1 MVRVVKFVCVIVL
14 CILAWLPPWSAAS
27 SGTSRVVIAPAEL
40 RPEDLAAFH
49 RIHWHAFDCVL
60 PEAPEAIGYDL
71 LLYADGEKTVIPG
84 LWDRSASA
92 RTARHRFTVLYRESP
107 DRVKLDLMV
116 TLDGLCSYE
125 TVDNPFAGLDPII
138 LKSTTVGQEGTVVL
152 AVVPGRDDERV
163 DLANIVP
170 EAAYRCLAIRI
181 RTERG
186 DATMDFKTRQKQLFY
201 EIDHKAVYDA
211 CQELMR
217 LRREGKLAA
226 SAFHCDDPAEKLVQ
240 VPQAIRVIEP
250 TSIAV
255 DESMVTL
262 MFLSGG
268 RTQHLQCYSNE
279 FGEPRVDEGTKGSG
293 FRVNPYAMDKLT
305 GDESLDS
312 LNETYVHFGMNLIP
326 GLRYE
331 FYAEETP
338 DTLEAVKQSD
348 ESLAGVSDMVR
359 RMATVLAVKRQRL
372 LHRVDHQK
380 LLEACRET
388 IRRYNQGVFSAAE
401 IFPVREE
408 FKEETDTLEY
418 ERSEK
423 DTKHVPEL
431 ILSLE
436 PGYLWFTDNSVM
448 VAIAGGLDHA
458 GVIAYAEGV
467 EEEELRDD
475 AMRLIDGLVYYDDG
489 LKEAGE
495 DYREYLQSL
504 RDEVLL
510 YHDWSRKQ
518 MNLPIP
524 KRSSTP

>member
-1 MVRVVKFVCVIVL
+1 MVRVVKFVCVIVF
-14 CILAWLPPWSAAS
+14 CIFAWLPARSAAS
-27 SGTSRVVIAPAEL
+27 SGTSPVVIAPAEL

-49 RIHWHAFDCVL
+49 RIHWHAFDCIL

-71 LLYADGEKTVIPG
+71 LLYTEGEKMVMPG
-84 LWDRSASA
+84 MWNRSASA

-107 DRVKLDLMV
+107 DRMKLDMMV
-116 TLDGLCSYE
+116 TLDGLCLYE

-152 AVVPGRDDERV
+152 AAVPGRDDKHV
-163 DLANIVP
+163 DLTNIVP
-170 EAAYRCLAIRI
+170 ERAYRCLAIRI

-186 DATMDFKTRQKQLFY
+186 HATMDFKTRQKQLFY

-240 VPQAIRVIEP
+240 VPQALRTIEP

-268 RTQHLQCYSNE
+268 RTQHLQCWSNE

-338 DTLEAVKQSD
+338 DTLEGVKQSA
-348 ESLAGVSDMVR
+348 EGLAGLSDMVR
-359 RMATVLAVKRQRL
+359 EMATELAVKRQRL
-372 LHRVDHQK
+372 LYRVDHQE
-380 LLEACRET
+380 LLKACHET
-388 IRRYNQGVFSAAE
+388 IRRHNAGVFSSAW
-401 IFPVREE
+401 IHLVPRR
-408 FKEETDTLEY
+408 FKDDLEGTTEY
-418 ERSEK
+418 EQSEANAR
-423 DTKHVPEL
+423 HIPEL

-436 PGYLWFTDNSVM
+436 PGYLRFTDDSVM

-458 GVIAYAEGV
+458 GVIAYAEGA
-467 EEEELRDD
+467 EEELRDD
-475 AMRLIDGLVYYDDG
+475 AMKLINGLVYYDDG

-495 DYREYLQSL
+495 DYKEYLQSL
-504 RDEVLL
+504 RDEAIL
-510 YHDWSRKQ
+510 YLDWSRKQ
-518 MNLPIP
+518 MNLPLP
-524 KRSSTP
+524 KRSAEP